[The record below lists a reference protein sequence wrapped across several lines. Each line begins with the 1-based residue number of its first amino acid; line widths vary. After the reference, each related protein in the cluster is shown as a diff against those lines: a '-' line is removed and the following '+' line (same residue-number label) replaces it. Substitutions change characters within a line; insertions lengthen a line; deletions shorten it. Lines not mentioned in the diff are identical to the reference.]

1 MSRRAHL
8 VGAWPGRN
16 PEHAMETALK
26 HLAPFLDRMSDGETG
41 DRSLWVTSG
50 IDTFRAN
57 PDVEMIHDGGWTSY
71 EDTGQWKLKDGATL
85 DPDHILIHY
94 RNAFERSYPAFK
106 VMRERFDRPDLKF
119 QVGIPMPADL
129 AVYTFG
135 PAAFEDL
142 SIILACAAATLR
154 EINEIVELADSP
166 DDVVF
171 QIETVLALVAAARET
186 DPAKQ
191 AEVVQQFA
199 GGMHALVGGAPE
211 GTHWGIHLCLGDF
224 HHTAYGN
231 MKDSGAL
238 VQLSNALAAGWPK
251 GRHLDY
257 IHVPFAAASE
267 PPVEDEA
274 FYEPLKELD
283 IPADVRFVAGFQH
296 EKLDHEAHKKFLDRI
311 ESFAGREVDISQACG
326 LGRRDNPDEAFEAMS
341 ETVALIEE
349 TEGATSR

>member
-1 MSRRAHL
+1 
-8 VGAWPGRN
+8 
-16 PEHAMETALK
+16 METALNS
-26 HLAPFLDRMSDGETG
+26 LAPYLDRMSDGETG

-57 PDVEMIHDGGWTSY
+57 PDVEMLHDGGWTSY
-71 EDTGQWKLKDGATL
+71 EDTGQWKVKDGATL
-85 DPDHILIHY
+85 NPDHILLHY

-106 VMRERFDRPDLKF
+106 VMRERFDRPDLRF

-135 PAAFEDL
+135 AAAFDDL
-142 SIILACAAATLR
+142 GLIIACAAATLR
-154 EINEIVELADSP
+154 EVAGIVEAADSS

-191 AEVVQQFA
+191 DEIIQQFVQ
-199 GGMHALVGGAPE
+199 GMHALVGGAPE

-231 MKDSGAL
+231 MTDSRAL
-238 VQLSNALAAGWPK
+238 VQLSNALAGGWPE

-274 FYEPLKELD
+274 FYEPLRELD
-283 IPADVRFVAGFQH
+283 IPEDVPFVAGFQH
-296 EKLDHEAHKKFLDRI
+296 EKLDHAAHKKFLDRI
-311 ESFAGREVDISQACG
+311 ESRVGREVDISQACG
-326 LGRRDNPDEAFEAMS
+326 LGRRDNPEEAFAAMK
-341 ETVALIEE
+341 ETVVLIEE
-349 TEGATSR
+349 SDA